1 MSSNPDGHLDATP
14 RFSPPQSAQPQG
26 SLFGGPS
33 RQDIDLEPYAEAK
46 LEGDDEGQDEFDVM
60 MRELPPIDNDL
71 SDDESY
77 RASDEE
83 PGSNDAAGY
92 RDANDEQ
99 PKREGAELSRAT
111 TRDQSSPP
119 SFSSSSSSPPYRPNR
134 FRGPASTWRHLTAGD
149 RRNAEALETAR
160 SRDLAA
166 HLYNAFAL
174 RERARA
180 IASGNSGRTQRLD
193 EAEFFDPGKLWT
205 AWPMSASEVPRAG
218 EHLRRQE
225 GDGWTLRMQPDMRP
239 SAELEE
245 NIIAIILRTAKERF
259 ETREWMSKDAAG
271 HEGKE
276 EAASFGDNGEA
287 EGDEKVKSD
296 PDSLDGPQ
304 FRPVVQA
311 DDDKSRRQLRPLT
324 RNILTQFDGLLMG
337 LHHARRGTM
346 VMGDSSA
353 SEWQSDTESS
363 VSRMSSRSKSP
374 GKPRRREAT
383 GRSQSRGRKRARRS
397 SSHAST
403 NRSRSKSAGA
413 SMEPA
418 STSESSSP
426 DSSRPR
432 GRSTGSKAST
442 SRARLGLRDWSEV
455 LGVASMTGWPST
467 VVNRAAQRCTGLFGQ
482 DMAFQTLKEGRV
494 EQVPGDDGPKW
505 EYIAS
510 ESEGERGSIPP
521 PPTRRSRSRGPSTH
535 REPTPR
541 EASLAPEE
549 ERVVPRLKGKGEHRK
564 QDLICPI
571 KTCSRH
577 KNGFTRRWNLN
588 QHMKRMHPN
597 YRPTKPGG
605 IPPISVPTMDD

>member
-1 MSSNPDGHLDATP
+1 MSSNPGDHLDATP
-14 RFSPPQSAQPQG
+14 RFSPPESAQPQG

-33 RQDIDLEPYAEAK
+33 NQDVDLEPYAEAK
-46 LEGDDEGQDEFDVM
+46 LEGDEEGQDDYDVM

-77 RASDEE
+77 RASDEA
-83 PGSNDAAGY
+83 PGSDDAAGD
-92 RDANDEQ
+92 RDANEGQ
-99 PKREGAELSRAT
+99 PEREATTELPQAI

-119 SFSSSSSSPPYRPNR
+119 PSSSSSSSPQYRPNR
-134 FRGPASTWRHLTAGD
+134 FRGQASTWRHLTAGN
-149 RRNAEALETAR
+149 RMNSEALETAR

-180 IASGNSGRTQRLD
+180 IASGNSGRTKRQD
-193 EAEFFDPGKLWT
+193 EAEFLDPGKLWT
-205 AWPMSASEVPRAG
+205 AWPMSASEVPRVD

-245 NIIAIILRTAKERF
+245 TIIAIILKTAKDRF
-259 ETREWMSKDAAG
+259 ETRERMSTDAAG
-271 HEGKE
+271 REGKE
-276 EAASFGDNGEA
+276 EAASFGGNEGNG
-287 EGDEKVKSD
+287 KVKSD

-324 RNILTQFDGLLMG
+324 RNILTQFDDLLMG
-337 LHHARRGTM
+337 LHDARRGTM

-363 VSRMSSRSKSP
+363 VSRMSSRSKSQ
-374 GKPRRREAT
+374 GKPR
-383 GRSQSRGRKRARRS
+383 RSQSRGRKRARRS
-397 SSHAST
+397 TSHAST
-403 NRSRSKSAGA
+403 NRSRSKSAGV
-413 SMEPA
+413 SMESA
-418 STSESSSP
+418 SSRETSESRSR
-426 DSSRPR
+426 DSSLPR

-455 LGVASMTGWPST
+455 LGVASMTGWPSG
-467 VVNRAAQRCTGLFGQ
+467 VVSRTAQRCAGLFGQ
-482 DMAFQTLKEGRV
+482 DMAFQTFKEGRV
-494 EQVPGDDGPKW
+494 DQIPGDDGPKW

-510 ESEGERGSIPP
+510 ESDGERESIPP
-521 PPTRRSRSRGPSTH
+521 PPTRRPARSRSRGPSTH
-535 REPTPR
+535 REPTPG
-541 EASLAPEE
+541 EFSLAPEE
-549 ERVVPRLKGKGEHRK
+549 EHVVPRLKGKGEHRK

-577 KNGFTRRWNLN
+577 KKGFTRRWNLN

-597 YRPTKPGG
+597 YRPSKPGG

>member
-1 MSSNPDGHLDATP
+1 MSSNPEGHLDATP
-14 RFSPPQSAQPQG
+14 RFSPPESAQPQG

-33 RQDIDLEPYAEAK
+33 SNDVGLEPYAEAK
-46 LEGDDEGQDEFDVM
+46 LEGDYEGQDDYDVM

-77 RASDEE
+77 RASDED
-83 PGSNDAAGY
+83 DAAGD

-99 PKREGAELSRAT
+99 PKRGGTELPRAI
-111 TRDQSSPP
+111 TRYQSSPP
-119 SFSSSSSSPPYRPNR
+119 PSSSSSSSPQYRPNR

-149 RRNAEALETAR
+149 RMNAEALETAR

-180 IASGNSGRTQRLD
+180 IASGNSGRTKRQD
-193 EAEFFDPGKLWT
+193 EAEFLDPGKLWT
-205 AWPMSASEVPRAG
+205 AWPMSASEVPRAD

-245 NIIAIILRTAKERF
+245 TIIAIILKTAKERF
-259 ETREWMSKDAAG
+259 ETREWMSTDAAG
-271 HEGKE
+271 GDGKE
-276 EAASFGDNGEA
+276 EAASFGGNGEA
-287 EGDEKVKSD
+287 GGNGKVKSD

-304 FRPVVQA
+304 FRAVVQA

-324 RNILTQFDGLLMG
+324 RNILTQFDDLLMG

-374 GKPRRREAT
+374 GKPRR
-383 GRSQSRGRKRARRS
+383 SQSRGRKRARRS

-403 NRSRSKSAGA
+403 KRSRSKSAGL
-413 SMEPA
+413 SMESA
-418 STSESSSP
+418 SSRETSESRSR

-455 LGVASMTGWPST
+455 LGVASMTGWPSS
-467 VVNRAAQRCTGLFGQ
+467 VVNRTAQRCAGLFGQ
-482 DMAFQTLKEGRV
+482 DMAFQTFKEGRV
-494 EQVPGDDGPKW
+494 DQVQGDDGPKW

-510 ESEGERGSIPP
+510 ESEGERESIPP
-521 PPTRRSRSRGPSTH
+521 SPTRRPARSRSRGPSIH
-535 REPTPR
+535 RETTSR
-541 EASLAPEE
+541 EFSLAPEE
-549 ERVVPRLKGKGEHRK
+549 ERVAPRLKGKGEHRK

-597 YRPTKPGG
+597 YRPSKPGG